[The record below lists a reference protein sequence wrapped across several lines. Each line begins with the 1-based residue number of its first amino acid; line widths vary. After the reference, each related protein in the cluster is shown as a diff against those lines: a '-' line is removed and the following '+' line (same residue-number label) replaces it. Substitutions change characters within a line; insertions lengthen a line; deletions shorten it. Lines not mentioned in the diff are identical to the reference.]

1 MYRRKVSL
9 IIPVYNTEEHLE
21 KCLTSAVLQTY
32 ENMEIICVDDGS
44 TDDSGRL
51 VDEFAKQDKRVIGI
65 HQKNKGE
72 SNARNTGLR
81 IASGDYIGFMDCDD
95 WIEPDMYEELVNA
108 LECENADMAISGFYK
123 EFEGNGKTSV
133 KVKNEK
139 NVEPK
144 VFGKEMLLR
153 YLYERDSYRAFAYI
167 WDKLYKRE
175 VLYQDGKKPVFFDE
189 TIKLGGD
196 VLFLAQCALRTNRAV
211 YLDMSFYHYLQREDS
226 GCYMPDLERRMDNIR
241 AYKIVKKEFEENQVD
256 PFILDL
262 IKRIMVYHSSNTA
275 ELALELQ
282 DGKILETCQQLMKKY
297 EKEYRVLNGGR
308 REWIRRFEDILQYK
322 I

>member
-1 MYRRKVSL
+1 M
-9 IIPVYNTEEHLE
+9 
-21 KCLTSAVLQTY
+21 
-32 ENMEIICVDDGS
+32 
-44 TDDSGRL
+44 
-51 VDEFAKQDKRVIGI
+51 
-65 HQKNKGE
+65 
-72 SNARNTGLR
+72 
-81 IASGDYIGFMDCDD
+81 
-95 WIEPDMYEELVNA
+95 
-108 LECENADMAISGFYK
+108 
-123 EFEGNGKTSV
+123 
-133 KVKNEK
+133 
-139 NVEPK
+139 
-144 VFGKEMLLR
+144 
-153 YLYERDSYRAFAYI
+153 
-167 WDKLYKRE
+167 
-175 VLYQDGKKPVFFDE
+175 FFDE

-226 GCYMPDLERRMDNIR
+226 GCHMPDLERRMDNIR